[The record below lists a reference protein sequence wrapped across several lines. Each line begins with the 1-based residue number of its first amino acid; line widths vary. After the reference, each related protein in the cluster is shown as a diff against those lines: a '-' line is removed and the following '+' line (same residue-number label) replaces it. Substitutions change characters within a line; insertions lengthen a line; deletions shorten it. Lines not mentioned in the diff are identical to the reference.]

1 VVIFLCTYNGARF
14 LAAQLDSIAAQTH
27 QDWVVWASDDGSS
40 DATLGILE
48 AYRAHRLEREAQVL
62 QRLAAGD
69 RTIAE
74 MVPVLYS
81 AVDQRLWPAAS
92 LSVLA
97 HLIKLVEDGA
107 AISDGAPGL
116 SSQFRLA

>member
-1 VVIFLCTYNGARF
+1 MTQVRPF
-14 LAAQLDSIAAQTH
+14 
-27 QDWVVWASDDGSS
+27 
-40 DATLGILE
+40 LE
-48 AYRAHRLEREAQVL
+48 AYRAHRLERETQIV

-69 RTIAE
+69 RTVAE
-74 MVPVLYS
+74 MVPVLYA

-107 AISDGAPGL
+107 AVSDIDPGL
-116 SSQFRLA
+116 TARFRLI